1 MTNATGSIVLL
12 SAAALLA
19 MLGTAAAM
27 GAGNP
32 NDGVDIPSRFV
43 VSVPTVDTG
52 SVAYPSTQ
60 GMGSS
65 PLIVHGPRFNP
76 ALYDHADTGG
86 QQAPPG
92 LR

>member
-1 MTNATGSIVLL
+1 MTNTTGSIVLL
-12 SAAALLA
+12 SAALLG
-19 MLGTAAAM
+19 MVGTAAAM
-27 GAGNP
+27 GVGNP
-32 NDGVDIPSRFV
+32 NDGMDVPSRFV

-60 GMGSS
+60 GTGSD
-65 PLIVHGPRFNP
+65 PLVVHGPRFNP
-76 ALYDHADTGG
+76 ALYHHPDTGG

>member
-1 MTNATGSIVLL
+1 MTNITRSTVLL
-12 SAAALLA
+12 SATALLG

-27 GAGNP
+27 GVGNP
-32 NDGVDIPSRFV
+32 NDGKDVPSRFV

-52 SVAYPSTQ
+52 SMAYPSTQ
-60 GMGSS
+60 GTGSG

-76 ALYDHADTGG
+76 ALYHHPDTGG